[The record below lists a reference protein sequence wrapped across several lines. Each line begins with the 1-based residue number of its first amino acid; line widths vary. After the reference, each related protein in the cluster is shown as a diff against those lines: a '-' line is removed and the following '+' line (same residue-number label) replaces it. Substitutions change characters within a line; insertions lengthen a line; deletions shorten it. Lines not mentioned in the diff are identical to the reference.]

1 MAMNKDFGAFE
12 LKEKIGSGGMA
23 SVYLAV
29 QKSLARPVVL
39 KILYP
44 HLAEDEKLVQRFERE
59 ARAAAMMRH
68 ENIIQ
73 VIDCGR
79 YEDVAYIAM
88 EFVEGMDL
96 RKWIDAHG
104 APPIEMAMLML
115 RDLCRGL
122 EHAHTHR
129 IVHRDI
135 KPANV
140 MLTPDGTIKIMDF
153 GLARSGAENST
164 QMTMVGSVMG
174 TPAYMSPE
182 QATGEVVDERSD
194 IFSTGVVA
202 FELLGGQR
210 PFLGDSYSTVLR
222 SILTVEPPD
231 VTHFNPLVPEEVAR
245 IVRTML
251 AKDVSRRYATIAQV
265 REELESIIEQ
275 MGLHR
280 GKDLLREYALEPQ
293 TVSDRWRNKRLSRHL
308 DQGLYFENMGLGK
321 IDDALL
327 EFRRVL
333 HLDPGNVTARE
344 HVKNLERDR
353 DAVVASSSAPS
364 APSADPAEHTVVMTP
379 GQAPAA
385 SPAPSAPA
393 APNNPQDD
401 RTMLISPGEAASMA
415 AAARAPLPVDVSTPG
430 GTPPPAPP
438 AAKTPPAKPPAAPPP
453 KAAAPA
459 PKPQPKPQPARQ
471 AQSGAAPKKGGLP
484 MPALIGVGVLV
495 VAIIAVAAMLMNK
508 PKTETTTEV
517 PEQTTQQVAPPPTA
531 VVPAPVVTTTAA
543 ADSNSAKLSLIE
555 QARKAF
561 AAADYPA
568 TAKLARQAMTAK
580 ETSRKD
586 QTAARELVAR
596 ALVRQGKTADALLV
610 YQALLKASPSF
621 KPDPAGIT
629 KAESDAYAAART
641 ALTAT
646 PAPVVEA
653 TPAPSG
659 GMATLTVTVSPFAES
674 FIVDG
679 ETKDRNKQ
687 TLRIQLKAGTHKIR
701 VTHPSL
707 GSKEFSVDLDAG
719 ESKSISHDFLAASA
733 GTLSVSSS
741 GGWAEIYIDGDP
753 TGKTTPALIEGVL
766 PGKRSVSLVR
776 DGYTVEGGPQTV
788 DVKAGQKAS
797 VQFKLKAK
805 K

>member
-79 YEDVAYIAM
+79 YDDVAYIAM

-202 FELLGGQR
+202 YELLGGQR
-210 PFLGDSYSTVLR
+210 PFVGDSYSTVLR
-222 SILTVEPPD
+222 SILTIEPPD
-231 VTHFNPLVPEEVAR
+231 VTHFNPLVPEDVAR

-251 AKDVSRRYATIAQV
+251 QKDVSRRYATIAQV

-293 TVSDRWRNKRLSRHL
+293 TVSDRWRGKRLARHL
-308 DQGLYFENMGLGK
+308 DQGLYYENMGLSK

-333 HLDPGNVTARE
+333 HLDPANSTARD
-344 HVKNLERDR
+344 HLKKLERDR
-353 DAVVASSSAPS
+353 DALVVSSTPAAAAPAPAPVTPAAPAAPS
-364 APSADPAEHTVVMTP
+364 DPAEHTVMMTP
-379 GQAPAA
+379 GQM
-385 SPAPSAPA
+385 PSAP
-393 APNNPQDD
+393 QED
-401 RTMLISPGEAASMA
+401 RTMLISPGEAAAMTS
-415 AAARAPLPVDVSTPG
+415 AARKPPVDMSTPAG
-430 GTPPPAPP
+430 PPPP
-438 AAKTPPAKPPAAPPP
+438 AAKAPVVRPPATPAPP
-453 KAAAPA
+453 KASAPA
-459 PKPQPKPQPARQ
+459 PKPLPAKPVAPA
-471 AQSGAAPKKGGLP
+471 AKQSGLP
-484 MPALIGVGVLV
+484 MVALAGIGVTV
-495 VAIIAVAAMLMNK
+495 VAIIVVAAMLMNK
-508 PKTETTTEV
+508 PKPEAPIETPAPV
-517 PEQTTQQVAPPPTA
+517 VQQVEPPATPAP
-531 VVPAPVVTTTAA
+531 VVPAPMLPATTPGPV
-543 ADSNSAKLSLIE
+543 SLLE
-555 QARKAF
+555 QARRTF
-561 AAADYPA
+561 AAGDWPG
-568 TAKLARQAMTAK
+568 TAKLARQAMIAK
-580 ETSRKD
+580 DTPRKD
-586 QTAARELVAR
+586 QRAAQELVAR
-596 ALVRQGKTADALLV
+596 SLVRQGRTADASLV
-610 YQALLKASPSF
+610 YQTMLKANPAF
-621 KPDPAGIT
+621 RPDPAGVT
-629 KAESDAYAAART
+629 KAETAAFEAART
-641 ALTAT
+641 AIASASAKPVEPQPAT
-646 PAPVVEA
+646 PAAPVG
-653 TPAPSG
+653 P
-659 GMATLTVTVSPFAES
+659 ATLTVTVSPFAES

-687 TLRIQLKAGTHKIR
+687 TLRVQLKAGKHTIR

-707 GSKEFSVDLDAG
+707 GSKEFTVDLDAG
-719 ESKSISHDFLAASA
+719 ESKQLSHDFLAASA
-733 GTLSVSSS
+733 GSISVSSA
-741 GGWAEIYIDGDP
+741 GGWAEIYVDGDP
-753 TGKTTPALIEGVL
+753 TGKTTPALLEGIL
-766 PGKRSVSLVR
+766 PGKRSISLVR
-776 DGYTVEGGPQTV
+776 EGYTVEGGPQSV

-797 VQFKLKAK
+797 VQFKLKQK

>member
-231 VTHFNPLVPEEVAR
+231 VTHFNPLVPEDVAR

-293 TVSDRWRNKRLSRHL
+293 TVSDRWRSKRLSRHL

-333 HLDPGNVTARE
+333 HLDPGNATARD
-344 HVKNLERDR
+344 HVKKLERDR
-353 DAVVASSSAPS
+353 DAVVASAAPAGVS
-364 APSADPAEHTVVMTP
+364 PTPPPADPSEHTVMMTP
-379 GQAPAA
+379 GQAP
-385 SPAPSAPA
+385 PAPA
-393 APNNPQDD
+393 APVAPQDD
-401 RTMLISPGEAASMA
+401 RTMVISPGEAAAMTSAVRNPPPTA
-415 AAARAPLPVDVSTPG
+415 ASTPSAA
-430 GTPPPAPP
+430 TPPKPP
-438 AAKTPPAKPPAAPPP
+438 AAKPPAAPAAPP

-459 PKPQPKPQPARQ
+459 PKPQPAKAAKP
-471 AQSGAAPKKGGLP
+471 AAKSGGLP
-484 MPALIGVGVLV
+484 MPALIGLGVLV
-495 VAIIAVAAMLMNK
+495 VAIVVIAAMLMNK
-508 PKTETTTEV
+508 PSSEPEVATE
-517 PEQTTQQVAPPPTA
+517 
-531 VVPAPVVTTTAA
+531 VPAPVAQQSEPPVITPPVVTPPTTTEPTPPAA
-543 ADSNSAKLSLIE
+543 AMGSPLDLT
-555 QARKAF
+555 RKAF
-561 AAADYPA
+561 AANDWVG
-568 TAKLARQAMTAK
+568 TAKSARLAMGAK
-580 ETSRKD
+580 ESSRAD
-586 QTAARELVAR
+586 RRAAQELLAR
-596 ALVRQGKTADALLV
+596 ALVRQGKAADAASV

-621 KPDPAGIT
+621 KPDAAGIT
-629 KAESDAYAAART
+629 KAETDAFEAARA
-641 ALTAT
+641 ALVPSPGT
-646 PAPVVEA
+646 PAEPEPLTPTTPPVSNA
-653 TPAPSG
+653 L
-659 GMATLTVTVSPFAES
+659 ATLTVTVTPFAEA

-687 TLRIQLKAGTHKIR
+687 TLRVQLKPGKHTVR

-707 GSKEFSVDLDAG
+707 GSKDFTVELDGGA
-719 ESKSISHDFLAASA
+719 SKQLSHDFLAASA
-733 GTLSVSSS
+733 GTISVGST

-753 TGKTTPALIEGVL
+753 TGKTTPALIEGLL
-766 PGKRSVSLVR
+766 PGKRSISLVR
-776 DGYTVEGGPQTV
+776 DGYTIEGGPQTV
-788 DVKAGQKAS
+788 EVKAGQKVS
-797 VQFKLKAK
+797 VQFKLKQK

>member
-79 YEDVAYIAM
+79 YDDVAYIAM

-202 FELLGGQR
+202 YELLGGQR
-210 PFLGDSYSTVLR
+210 PFVGDSYSTVLR
-222 SILTVEPPD
+222 SILTIEPPD
-231 VTHFNPLVPEEVAR
+231 VTHFNPLVPEDVAR

-251 AKDVSRRYATIAQV
+251 QKDVSRRYATIAQV

-293 TVSDRWRNKRLSRHL
+293 TVSDRWRGKRLARHL
-308 DQGLYFENMGLGK
+308 DQGLYYENMGLSK

-333 HLDPGNVTARE
+333 HLDPGNATARE
-344 HVKNLERDR
+344 HLKKLERDR
-353 DAVVASSSAPS
+353 DAVAASSTPAPPAAQVDPS
-364 APSADPAEHTVVMTP
+364 AHTVMMTP
-379 GQAPAA
+379 GQG
-385 SPAPSAPA
+385 PSAP
-393 APNNPQDD
+393 QED
-401 RTMLISPGEAASMA
+401 RTMLISPGDAAAMT
-415 AAARAPLPVDVSTPG
+415 AAARKPEPVEMSTPAG
-430 GTPPPAPP
+430 APPPALKSS
-438 AAKTPPAKPPAAPPP
+438 AAKPPTVSPPP
-453 KAAAPA
+453 RASVPA
-459 PKPQPKPQPARQ
+459 PKPQPAKPAGPA
-471 AQSGAAPKKGGLP
+471 ATKSGLP
-484 MPALIGVGVLV
+484 KVALAGIGVTV
-495 VAIIAVAAMLMNK
+495 VAIIAVAAMLMYQ
-508 PKTETTTEV
+508 PKAETPPETSPRATQAVEPPVTT
-517 PEQTTQQVAPPPTA
+517 AP
-531 VVPAPVVTTTAA
+531 VVPAPSAPVTTLPATSK
-543 ADSNSAKLSLIE
+543 ADGSLLE
-555 QARKAF
+555 QARQAF
-561 AAADYPA
+561 AAGDWPG
-568 TAKLARQAMTAK
+568 TTKLARQAMTAK
-580 ETSRKD
+580 GTSRRD
-586 QTAARELVAR
+586 QRAAQELVAR
-596 ALVRQGKTADALLV
+596 SLVRAGKAADASLV
-610 YQALLKASPSF
+610 YQSLLRSNPAF
-621 KPDPAGIT
+621 RPDPTGIT
-629 KAESDAYAAART
+629 KAE
-641 ALTAT
+641 TAT
-646 PAPVVEA
+646 FEQARAALASFAAKPAEPQPAPPA
-653 TPAPSG
+653 TSAGPA
-659 GMATLTVTVSPFAES
+659 MLTVTVSPFAES

-687 TLRIQLKAGTHKIR
+687 KLRVQLTAGKHTVR

-707 GSKEFSVDLDAG
+707 GSKEFIVDLDAG
-719 ESKSISHDFLAASA
+719 ESKQLSHDFLSASA
-733 GTLSVSSS
+733 GSISVGSS
-741 GGWAEIYIDGDP
+741 GGWAEIYIDGDA
-753 TGKTTPALIEGVL
+753 TGKTTSALLEGVL
-766 PGKRSVSLVR
+766 PGRHSISLVR
-776 DGYTVEGGPQTV
+776 EGYTVEGGPQTV

-797 VQFKLKAK
+797 VQFKLKSK

>member
-88 EFVEGMDL
+88 EFVEGLDL

-135 KPANV
+135 KPANI

-210 PFLGDSYSTVLR
+210 PFMGDSYSTVLR

-293 TVSDRWRNKRLSRHL
+293 TVSDRWRSKRLSRHL

-333 HLDPGNVTARE
+333 HLDPGNATARE
-344 HVKNLERDR
+344 HVKKLERDR
-353 DAVVASSSAPS
+353 DAMVASSAVPTAP

-379 GQAPAA
+379 GQALP
-385 SPAPSAPA
+385 APA
-393 APNNPQDD
+393 APNAPQDD
-401 RTMLISPGEAASMA
+401 RTMVISPGEAASMT

-453 KAAAPA
+453 PKAAAPA
-459 PKPQPKPQPARQ
+459 PKPQPKPQPAKP
-471 AQSGAAPKKGGLP
+471 AQSGTAPKKGGLP
-484 MPALIGVGVLV
+484 IPALIGVGVLV

-508 PKTETTTEV
+508 PKPETTTEA
-517 PEQTTQQVAPPPTA
+517 PDQTSQQVVPPPTA
-531 VVPAPVVTTTAA
+531 VVPAPVVTTTPVV
-543 ADSNSAKLSLIE
+543 DLDSAKLSLIE

-580 ETSRKD
+580 ETSRRD

-596 ALVRQGKTADALLV
+596 ALVRQGRTADALLV
-610 YQALLKASPSF
+610 YQALIKASPSF

-629 KAESDAYAAART
+629 KAETDAFEAART
-641 ALTAT
+641 AMTAAQ
-646 PAPVVEA
+646 APVVEPP
-653 TPAPSG
+653 PAPSG
-659 GMATLTVTVSPFAES
+659 GTATLTVTVSPFAEA

-707 GSKEFSVDLDAG
+707 GSKEFTVDLDAG
-719 ESKSISHDFLAASA
+719 VSKQISHDFLAASA

-776 DGYTVEGGPQTV
+776 DGYAVEGGPQTV

-797 VQFKLKAK
+797 VQFKLKSK
-805 K
+805 R